1 MHQLPLQVQ
10 EEFRRGNFVVKRSR
24 ATFNQVSPDQ
34 AQEWLNATGK
44 KSGGIVGITRTPS
57 ALCRWALS
65 YNFRSHI
72 ATQTSNMFDLHD
84 DDRLIHK
91 ERGKQSRE
99 KDNKVENALHDTLKQ
114 YGIFAQM
121 VNETL
126 QNVATKDLAT
136 PEIEQSLIQAR
147 SFGQKQLERFVE
159 QRVLLERGESEE
171 NTEEEGTKENFR
183 DPIQKQSCH
192 ICHPL

>member
-1 MHQLPLQVQ
+1 MLPYCMRYDHTNYAKWGVIYLAEMHQLPLQVQ

-24 ATFNQVSPDQ
+24 AKFSKVSPDQ

-57 ALCRWALS
+57 VLCRWALS

-91 ERGKQSRE
+91 EEAKKGVRKITKSRMLY
-99 KDNKVENALHDTLKQ
+99 KTH
-114 YGIFAQM
+114 
-121 VNETL
+121 
-126 QNVATKDLAT
+126 
-136 PEIEQSLIQAR
+136 
-147 SFGQKQLERFVE
+147 
-159 QRVLLERGESEE
+159 
-171 NTEEEGTKENFR
+171 
-183 DPIQKQSCH
+183 
-192 ICHPL
+192 